1 MKKML
6 MPLLGVLVL
15 CLAAASIVRT
25 QPAAQRNDPPSAPPR
40 STFTSRVAAV
50 GLVEANT
57 ENISIGSH
65 LPGVVEQVFVQVGQP
80 VKKGD
85 PLVKLDTRRL
95 EAARA
100 EAQAAVAVRQ
110 ASLETAKADVQ
121 SAEASLSDVQ
131 RLLKIAEATD
141 PRSISVEEVTR
152 RRSAVEIAQAR
163 LAAARS
169 SIGAAEAGIRAAE
182 ATLASTRVEIERST
196 VHAPIDGQVLQVKI
210 RVGEFVPAG
219 ATPEAWLLLGNVT
232 PLYLRADVDEHE
244 AWRVTSQAKAEAQV
258 RGNAALSS
266 PLEFVRFEPYVLP
279 KRSLTGEAVE
289 RVDTRVLQV
298 IYRITNKDLR
308 LFVGQQMDVFIEA
321 ETSERAGSGAAGKQ

>member
-1 MKKML
+1 MKKMF
-6 MPLLGVLVL
+6 MPLLGVVVL

-25 QPAAQRNDPPSAPPR
+25 QPAAQRNDPPSVPPR
-40 STFTSRVAAV
+40 SKFESRVAAV

-57 ENISIGSH
+57 ENISIGAH
-65 LPGVVEQVFVQVGQP
+65 LPGVVEQVFVKVGQN
-80 VKKGD
+80 VQKGD

-95 EAARA
+95 EATISEAEASIDVRRA
-100 EAQAAVAVRQ
+100 E
-110 ASLETAKADVQ
+110 LETAKAEVQ
-121 SAEASLSDVQ
+121 SAQASLADVQ

-163 LAAARS
+163 LGAARS

-182 ATLASTRVEIERST
+182 ATLRSTRVELDRST
-196 VHAPIDGQVLQVKI
+196 VHAPITGQILQVRV

-219 ATPEAWLLLGNVT
+219 ATPEAWLMIGNVT

-244 AWRVTSQAKAEAQV
+244 AWRVSPQARAEAQV
-258 RGNAALSS
+258 RGNASLLTG
-266 PLEFVRFEPYVLP
+266 LEFVRFEPYVLP

-289 RVDTRVLQV
+289 RVDTRVLQIV
-298 IYRITNKDLR
+298 YRITNADLR
-308 LFVGQQMDVFIEA
+308 LFVGQQMDVFIE
-321 ETSERAGSGAAGKQ
+321 TPTR